1 MIYNR
6 QYTWTDRQKDTDS
19 LIDSLQ
25 MYTDNHIYRK
35 TVRYA
40 ARQIQTNRLIDRQL
54 DIQLDSQIYINKI

>member
-40 ARQIQTNRLIDRQL
+40 AR
-54 DIQLDSQIYINKI
+54 